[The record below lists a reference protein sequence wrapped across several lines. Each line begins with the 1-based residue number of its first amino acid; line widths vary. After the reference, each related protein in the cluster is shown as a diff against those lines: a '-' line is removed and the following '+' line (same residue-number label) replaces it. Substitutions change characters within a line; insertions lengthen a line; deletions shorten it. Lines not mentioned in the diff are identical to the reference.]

1 MNERI
6 IDIYEKYSH
15 KFVDEEL
22 KQNTLYIVSTPIGNI
37 EDISFRAINV
47 LKNAALIAS
56 EDTRNTNFLLQQY
69 GIKNR
74 TISYYSHVES
84 GKAEYIINEI
94 RSGKPVALVSD
105 AGTPCIS
112 DPGNILV
119 AACVENG
126 IDIISV
132 PGCSSLIHSLIL
144 SGFTTKKFYFQGFLP
159 QKKGR
164 RALLEELSSV
174 KMPLIIFESPFRIY
188 KTMKDILEIFGN
200 REISVSRELTKK
212 FEQVL
217 RGKVKTLIETN
228 IKTKGEFV
236 IIINN
241 Y

>member
-6 IDIYEKYSH
+6 TDIYDKYSH
-15 KFVDEEL
+15 KFSSQEL
-22 KQNTLYIVSTPIGNI
+22 RPNTLYIVSTPIGNI

-47 LKNAALIAS
+47 LKNCDLIAS

-74 TISYYSHVES
+74 TMSYYSHVES
-84 GKAEYIINEI
+84 GKADHVINEI
-94 RSGKPVALVSD
+94 GSGKSVALVSD

-119 AACVENG
+119 AKCIESG
-126 IDIISV
+126 IDIVSV

-144 SGFTTKKFYFQGFLP
+144 SGFSPKKFYFQGFLP

-164 RALLEELSSV
+164 RTLLEELSGV
-174 KMPLIIFESPFRIY
+174 KMPLIIFESPYRIY
-188 KTMKDILEIFGN
+188 KTMKDILEFFGN
-200 REISVSRELTKK
+200 KEISISRELTKK
-212 FEQVL
+212 FEQVI
-217 RGKVKTLIETN
+217 RGKVKTLIERD